1 MKQSILAIVILVIF
15 AALPLLF
22 LDMPKKGD
30 IVRIDCTLSEISPD
44 FTNEM
49 RQVCRDARRNGL

>member
-1 MKQSILAIVILVIF
+1 MKVVILVVVIL

-22 LDMPKKGD
+22 LDMPRKGD
-30 IVRIDCTLSEISPD
+30 VVRIDCTLSEISPD

-49 RQVCRDARRNGL
+49 RQACRDARRNGL

>member
-1 MKQSILAIVILVIF
+1 MRLVILIVVIL

-22 LDMPKKGD
+22 LNLPRKGD

-44 FTNEM
+44 FTSEM
-49 RQVCRDARRNGL
+49 RQLCRNARKVQ